1 MSSSEQTGLTIVGA
15 GIGFAIG
22 GPMGAI
28 YGASIGYTVG
38 MSSLSTTLPAVDGP
52 RLSDL
57 KVQANTYGW
66 NIPKAW
72 GTFGN
77 NGALVWSSGIEEK
90 KHTENIEQG
99 GKGAPSV
106 SQEVNTYT
114 YSVSFA
120 ILFHDGPIKAV
131 RRIYANEFL
140 VYDAGDLSE
149 YGSMSDSETA
159 DWITTK
165 LQGLGEDSGD
175 VTVYIGSETQ
185 NPDPTIQS
193 YEGAGNVP
201 GFRGFAYLVF
211 TNLQL
216 AKFGNRIPQIRVEYV
231 SSVDDPDTSNS
242 LIKSVDYSDF
252 GYGNS
257 LDDRVPTIDRD
268 GIAHLFVATDPDS
281 GISPMNMEYFKI
293 LPNGTL
299 SFVKNMEVV
308 NTVNTQHP
316 HAVAEIPMIF
326 TADTATYDTTVFQPN
341 GSLHE
346 PGEDFSFV
354 LSGVDFE
361 YVNTSD
367 YQSYSQIGNNYSG
380 KIFYWGNGNEKF
392 RVYEYSKYID
402 VSLIG
407 AVSTEIDIRFHDFDI
422 YDGSTQGGT
431 KAFAVSDRYLYAVY
445 GNGTVRRYDHDGA
458 LLDTWTQSP
467 PMALSVNRH
476 GVQIDKD
483 DDDLIYIESSGNFYR
498 FESGVYSSIGSSFG
512 FTGNPSTFAV
522 YSNML
527 IAPILDIEEL
537 RYYSIGDIAR
547 TAESLDVV
555 VGDLLVECGYSS
567 SDYDVTALAAIEVDG
582 FARSSIS
589 APSKSIELLMQA
601 YQFSCYEDEGKLVF
615 NLRGASVDKTI
626 DSGDMGAG
634 INSSRDR
641 LYVQERLDDQNLP
654 LTVNVSY
661 IDPNSEYDVSTQSSR
676 RSRIYDTEQVLDV
689 DLPLVMSA
697 DSARQVAE
705 ILQTATWTARTSY
718 KEISVPLEYI
728 DITPTDVVDF
738 SIDGIYQR
746 IRISSCNIGEFIELS
761 GMAESQADYTSIIS
775 GEQRTLTYRGSNNPG
790 ISEFYLIDCPAL
802 RDQDG
807 DTGFYIAAHG
817 YLPSWRGCVVYSQ
830 SPSGGWTQV
839 ASVVDPATA
848 GIAIDELPDGVHEVV
863 DYASTVTLRMR
874 NGSLSSSTLANVIAD
889 KTVNAAILGRNGAW
903 ELFQFITATDN
914 GNGTYTLSGLVR
926 GQNGTE
932 WAMDEH
938 QAGDTFILLTAVALS
953 RAYTF
958 ETGTRYLFRGVSI
971 GREFQSGEDR
981 YFTNRATGTKPFSP
995 ANLKATDNADGTYT
1009 LTWNR
1014 RTRVFGDWRDYAD
1027 VPLGE
1032 ASESYRVQI
1041 YYLDNL
1047 ISTTT
1052 VSTASATVNAVP
1064 GYTARVAQIS
1074 EYYGAGEETSILI
1087 GGDTEYATYDPSAK
1101 SADITLT
1108 NSNLTATGTA
1118 GAWKSAKASEGVST
1132 GKWYWEITIDA
1143 VVTGAMV
1150 GVGKSAASVNNY
1162 AGVDTNGW
1170 SYGWGGEKWHNS
1182 SNTAY
1187 GASWTD
1193 GDVISVA
1200 LDLTAGKI
1208 WFAKNGV
1215 WQNSGDPAA
1224 GTGEAFSSVTG
1235 PVTPQDSPYSSSGM
1249 TANFGQFD
1257 MTYTPPTGFTPGVF

>member
-1 MSSSEQTGLTIVGA
+1 MSSTEQAALTVVGA
-15 GIGFAIG
+15 VGGFFVG
-22 GPMGAI
+22 GPAGAM
-28 YGASIGYTVG
+28 YGAAIGYTLG
-38 MSSLSTTLPAVDGP
+38 MSSLSTTLPPSEGP

-77 NGALVWSSGIEEK
+77 NGALIWSSGIMETE
-90 KHTENIEQG
+90 HTDRIEQG

-106 SQEVNTYT
+106 SQEQNTYT

-120 ILFHDGPIKAV
+120 LLFHDGPIKAV

-140 VYDAGDLSE
+140 VYDAGDFSE
-149 YGSMSDSETA
+149 YGSMSDSEIA

-165 LQGLGEDSGD
+165 LEGLGENSGE
-175 VTVYIGSETQ
+175 VTIYRGTETQ

-193 YEGAGNVP
+193 YEGASNVP

-211 TNLQL
+211 TDLQL
-216 AKFGNRIPQIRVEYV
+216 AKFGNRIPQVRVEYV
-231 SSVDDPDTSNS
+231 ATVDDPETNNS
-242 LIKSVDYSDF
+242 LVKSIDYSDF
-252 GYGNS
+252 SYGND
-257 LDDRVPTIDRD
+257 LDDRMPTIDRD
-268 GIAHLFVATDPDS
+268 GIGHLFIAVDPDS
-281 GISPMNMEYFKI
+281 GISSMNMEYFKI

-299 SFVKNMEVV
+299 SFVKNMEINNDV
-308 NTVNTQHP
+308 NTT
-316 HAVAEIPMIF
+316 HAHGVAEIPMIF
-326 TADTATYDTTVFQPN
+326 TANTSTYDVTVYQPN

-354 LSGVDFE
+354 LSGVGFG
-361 YVNTSD
+361 YVNNYQ
-367 YQSYSQIGNNYSG
+367 YQSYAQIGNNQTG

-392 RVYEYSKYID
+392 RVYNYSKYID
-402 VSLIG
+402 VSLLG
-407 AVSTEIDIRFHDFDI
+407 NASTAIDIWFSDFDVA
-422 YDGSTQGGT
+422 DGTADSGT
-431 KAFAVSDRYLYAVY
+431 KGFAVSENYLYVVY
-445 GNGTVRRYDHDGA
+445 GNGTIRRYDHDGT
-458 LLDTWTQSP
+458 LLDTWVQTP
-467 PMALSVNRH
+467 PITLSVDRH
-476 GVQIDKD
+476 GVQVDKD
-483 DDDLIYIESSGNFYR
+483 NEEILYISSSGNFYR
-498 FESGVYSSIGSSFG
+498 VEDGDYTLVGNSFG
-512 FTGNPSTFAV
+512 FTGNVSTYAV
-522 YSNML
+522 YTNML
-527 IAPILDIEEL
+527 MAPILDGEEF
-537 RYYSIGDIAR
+537 RFYSLGDIAR

-555 VGDLLVECGYSS
+555 VAALLDECGYSG
-567 SDYDVTALAAIEVDG
+567 SDYDVTALAAIEVNG

-601 YQFSCYEDEGKLVF
+601 YQFSCYEDEGKLIF

-626 DSGDMGAG
+626 DAGDMGAG
-634 INSSRDR
+634 INTARDR
-641 LYVQERLDDQNLP
+641 LYSQERLDDQSLP
-654 LTVNVSY
+654 LVVNVSY
-661 IDPNSEYDVSTQSSR
+661 IDQYAEYDVSAQSSR
-676 RSRIYDTEQVLDV
+676 RSRIYDTEQVMNV
-689 DLPLVMSA
+689 DLPLVMDA
-697 DSARQVAE
+697 DSARQIAE
-705 ILQTATWTARTSY
+705 ILHTAVWTARTSY
-718 KEISVPLEYI
+718 KEVSVPLEYI
-728 DITPTDVVDF
+728 DVTPTDVVDF
-738 SIDGIYQR
+738 NVDGIYQR
-746 IRISSCNIGEFIELS
+746 IRVGSCNIGEFIELA
-761 GMAESQADYTSIIS
+761 GMAESQADYTSIIT
-775 GEQRTLTYRGSNNPG
+775 GEQRPISYRGSGNAG
-790 ISEFYLIDCPAL
+790 ISEYYLIDCPAL

-817 YLPSWRGCVVYSQ
+817 YLPSWRGCVVFAQ

-839 ASVVDPATA
+839 ASVVDSVTA
-848 GIAIDELPDGVHEVV
+848 GVALDVLPDGVSEVV
-863 DYASTVTLRMR
+863 DNVSTVTIRMR
-874 NGSLSSSTLANVIAD
+874 SGSLSSSTLANVIAD
-889 KTVNAAILGRNGAW
+889 KTVNAALLGRNGAW
-903 ELFQFITATDN
+903 ELLQFITATDN
-914 GNGTYTLSGLVR
+914 GNGTYTLSGFIR

-971 GREFQSGEDR
+971 GRDFQSGEDK

-995 ANLKATDNADGTYT
+995 ANLKAADNGDGTYT
-1009 LTWNR
+1009 LSWNR
-1014 RTRVFGDWRDYAD
+1014 RARVFGDWRDYSD

-1041 YYLDNL
+1041 YYLDTL

-1101 SADITLT
+1101 SASITLT

-1118 GAWKSAKASEGVST
+1118 GAWKSVKANAGVST

-1150 GVGKSAASVNNY
+1150 GVGNSAASVNNY

-1170 SYGWGGEKWHNS
+1170 SYGWGGQKWHNAV
-1182 SNTAY
+1182 NTAY
-1187 GASWTD
+1187 GATWTN

-1200 LDLTAGKI
+1200 LDLVAGKI

-1224 GTGEAFSSVTG
+1224 GTGEAFASVTG
-1235 PVTPQDSPYSSSGM
+1235 PLFPQDSPYSSSGM
-1249 TANFGQFD
+1249 TANFGQSA
-1257 MTYTPPTGFTPGVF
+1257 MIYTVPTGFTPGVF